1 VRRLHEGE
9 QVLDVPVLISGGGPV
24 GLTASLLLS
33 QHGVRSLLVE
43 RHPSTAITPKA
54 RGINART
61 MEVFRQCGIDT
72 AIREAGLAEGRLGSI
87 IWTETLAG
95 REIERRVPGRASAK
109 NMAMTPVKNCL
120 CAQDDLEPVIRRFA
134 ESAGP
139 GTLRF
144 NTEMTS
150 FSQKA
155 GAITGILT
163 DRSTGAETPFTT
175 RYLIAAEGAQSEA
188 RRTLA
193 VNMVGVEKVYDSVNI
208 LFHADLTQWVEH
220 RPSAL
225 YFVEQD
231 DLRGTFLTIN
241 GRDRWG
247 FLIHGPKQYGWRPQ
261 DFTPEFCAGLIR
273 KAVGVDD
280 LAVSVLGI
288 SPWEAS
294 AVVADRYRA
303 GDVFLA
309 GDAAHEMPPTGG
321 FGLNTGV
328 QDVHNLAWKIAAVL
342 RGGAHDALLDSYHA
356 ERQPFG
362 CIVTQN
368 ALANALS
375 MGRTARQSNVLPRRE
390 FLNEQGLIFGAC
402 YQSMAV
408 VPDGTSPV
416 AVDDPVTEYVPSAR
430 PGGRAPHVR
439 LTRGDEHIS
448 TIDLIGPHFVL
459 LAGSKGEMWRQ
470 AAQGLGM
477 SWPPLNAFTVGENGD
492 LGDPDGNWHDTY
504 GVDPDGAVLI
514 RPDGYV
520 AWRSR
525 SGVSNPLQV
534 LRGTFDCLH
543 GRIAAIA

>member
-1 VRRLHEGE
+1 M
-9 QVLDVPVLISGGGPV
+9 LDVPVLISGGGPV

-61 MEVFRQCGIDT
+61 MEVFRQCGIDA
-72 AIREAGLAEGRLGSI
+72 AIREAGLAEGRMGLI

-95 REIERRVPGRASAK
+95 REIERRVPGRATAR

-144 NTEMTS
+144 NTELTS
-150 FSQKA
+150 FSQRP
-155 GAITGILT
+155 GAVTGTLT
-163 DRSTGAETPFTT
+163 DRTTGAETAFTA
-175 RYLIAAEGAQSEA
+175 RYLIAAEGAQSA
-188 RRTLA
+188 VRRALA
-193 VNMVGVEKVYDSVNI
+193 VKMVGAEKVYDSVNI

-220 RPSAL
+220 RPAAL

-231 DLRGTFLTIN
+231 DLRATFLTIN

-247 FLIHGPKQYGWRPQ
+247 FLIHGPKQYGWRPE
-261 DFTPEFCAGLIR
+261 DFTAEFCAQLIR

-288 SPWEAS
+288 GPWEAS
-294 AVVADRYRA
+294 AIVADRYRV

-342 RGGAHDALLDSYHA
+342 RGGADEKLLDSYHA

-362 CIVTQN
+362 RIVTEN

-402 YQSMAV
+402 YQSMAI
-408 VPDGTSPV
+408 VPDGSPLV
-416 AVDDPVTEYVPSAR
+416 TVDDPVTEYVPSAR
-430 PGGRAPHVR
+430 PGSRAPHVR
-439 LTRGDEHIS
+439 LKRGSEQIS
-448 TIDLIGPHFVL
+448 TIDLFGPHFVL
-459 LAGSKGEMWRQ
+459 LAGRDGNRWRQ
-470 AAQGLGM
+470 AALGLGT
-477 SWPPLNAFTVGENGD
+477 SWPSLMVFTVGDDAD
-492 LGDPDGNWHDTY
+492 LSDPDGNWHDAY
-504 GVDPDGAVLI
+504 GVDADGAVLI
-514 RPDGYV
+514 RPDGHV

-534 LRGTFDCLH
+534 LRTTLDCLF
-543 GRIAAIA
+543 GRMAAIA